1 LAFTGVFT
9 QEGCYPRRVIKL
21 LRRKTGPIDGEII
34 TSGLRCP
41 ERKQSGGTLQGGPY
55 GPPAAW
61 APPPPNED
69 RRICP
74 DMGLKERI
82 F

>member
-34 TSGLRCP
+34 ISGLRYP
-41 ERKQSGGTLQGGPY
+41 QWKQSGGRSREDLMV
-55 GPPAAW
+55 
-61 APPPPNED
+61 PPPRGRPSHEE

-74 DMGLKERI
+74 DMGLRERI